1 MMVAEGA
8 YHRHGL
14 EVGELLRAE
23 LGQQLL
29 LQHLLLLLLL
39 QALHVWN
46 LPGLPPPC
54 LSLAHACLSLHM
66 HGPILVPCPCVAING
81 LGSAW
86 GRPAPACACMRR
98 GWLSCTQPCGCPQRS
113 QHHPACPRVGVGDSL
128 SA

>member
-1 MMVAEGA
+1 MPAAEGA

-39 QALHVWN
+39 QALHVWD

-54 LSLAHACLSLHM
+54 LSLAHACLSLWGPCLSLHM

-81 LGSAW
+81 GLGSA
-86 GRPAPACACMRR
+86 
-98 GWLSCTQPCGCPQRS
+98 
-113 QHHPACPRVGVGDSL
+113 
-128 SA
+128 